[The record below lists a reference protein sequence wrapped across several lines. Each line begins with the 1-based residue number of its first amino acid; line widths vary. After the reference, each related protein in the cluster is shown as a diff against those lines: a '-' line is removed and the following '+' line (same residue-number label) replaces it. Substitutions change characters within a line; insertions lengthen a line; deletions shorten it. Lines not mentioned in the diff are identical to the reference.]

1 MKDQGLDLIKTRD
14 EYVVLAQKIR
24 ELHIGIQKLKEE
36 NEIPQNM
43 RIDESAYLCFEEE
56 KEAPQEV

>member
-24 ELHIGIQKLKEE
+24 ELHVGIQKLKEE

-43 RIDESAYLCFEEE
+43 RIDESTYLRFEEE

>member
-43 RIDESAYLCFEEE
+43 RIDESTYLCFEEE